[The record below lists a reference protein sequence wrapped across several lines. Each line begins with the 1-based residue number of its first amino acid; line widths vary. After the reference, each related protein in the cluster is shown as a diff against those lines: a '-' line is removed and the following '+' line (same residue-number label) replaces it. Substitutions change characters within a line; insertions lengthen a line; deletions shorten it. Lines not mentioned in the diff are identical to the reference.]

1 MRKSFLFLFL
11 VDILITFLTGC
22 RQDELPKSMELAE
35 SRAESVQNDPRVQH
49 SSYLIWLDG
58 SGCKSLAEQ
67 IQSVNHYDSLLA
79 FSQLPGPDQVNS
91 LLTIARDSLNDV
103 TVVGNVKQFVA
114 GTYSPDLIQELRH
127 LRRGVVLIAD
137 NDNSEQ
143 LKSWMLRLL
152 GMYVGKGYYKVSYPN
167 EQRYYYYDMADPN
180 ALKKLCGTNGLP
192 ADSRTLAWGAP
203 TTDDT
208 SDPEVTKRAMRAM
221 KRIYLSNRFY
231 VYTNRYDY
239 PMTGYELLPPYSGE
253 VRKYSPASDKLWDA
267 AVDRE
272 WAIDAYN
279 LRIYAPTNGDNMLAV
294 YSAGGNGFANKIQ
307 NSTVFVKNPPK
318 NEVWGLLW
326 GLRNN
331 AYTRIRISDGQSS
344 LLNLS
349 SIDFA
354 PGLPQDESTIS
365 HSQSRSVGFDLS
377 MKPELKGEYR
387 WGKSITYQL
396 KEMTRVVNKTQTDS
410 ELSYS
415 WKWYPETLFRGSR
428 AMKDDNMID
437 GSAMI
442 SPAWYDIL
450 YNAVTPV
457 SKNVFCDYDTD
468 PLFNQNL
475 LNYQQECAVTM
486 KTDGASAGIVAVE
499 IVDGMNL
506 QRGGVWF
513 NSWGTPTA
521 HPLPNDSGVACDAL
535 LDVSAKLT
543 VWIDFNN
550 W

>member
-11 VDILITFLTGC
+11 VNILIVFLTGC
-22 RQDELPKSMELAE
+22 RQDEFPQSVKLAE
-35 SRAESVQNDPRVQH
+35 SRSDSVLEDTLPKH
-49 SSYLIWLDG
+49 SSYLIWLDETG
-58 SGCKSLAEQ
+58 SKNLAEQ

-79 FSQLPGPDQVNS
+79 FSQLPGADREES
-91 LLTIARDSLNDV
+91 LLAIARDSLNDV
-103 TVVGNVKQFVA
+103 TLVADVKQFAA
-114 GTYSPDLIQELRH
+114 GTYSPEMVQELRH
-127 LRRGVVLIAD
+127 LRQGIILIAD
-137 NDNSEQ
+137 SDNNGQ

-152 GMYVGKGYYKVSYPN
+152 GLYVGKGYYKVCYPR
-167 EQRYYYYDMADPN
+167 EQRYYYYDAEDPD
-180 ALKKLCGTNGLP
+180 ALKKLCGTGGLP
-192 ADSRTLAWGAP
+192 SGSRVLASSAP

-208 SDPEVTKRAMRAM
+208 SDPEVTKRAMRTM
-221 KRIYLSNRFY
+221 KRIYLSNCFY

-239 PMTGYELLPPYSGE
+239 PMTGYEELSQYSGE
-253 VRKYSPASDKLWDA
+253 VRYYSPASDKLWDA

-279 LRIYAPTNGDNMLAV
+279 LRVYAPTNGDNMLAV
-294 YSAGGNGFANKIQ
+294 YSAGGNGFANKIH
-307 NSTVFVKNPPK
+307 NSTVFLQNPPK

-331 AYTRIRISDGQSS
+331 AYTHIRILDGKSS

-349 SIDFA
+349 PIDFA
-354 PGLPQDESTIS
+354 PGLPQEESTIS

-396 KEMTRVVNKTQTDS
+396 KEMTREVSKSQTDS
-410 ELSYS
+410 ELGYS
-415 WKWYPETLFRGSR
+415 WKWYPETLFKGNR
-428 AMKDDNMID
+428 AMKDNNMID
-437 GSAMI
+437 GSAML
-442 SPAWYDIL
+442 SPVWYDIL

-457 SKNVFCDYDTD
+457 PKNVFCDYEND
-468 PLFNQNL
+468 PMFNQNL
-475 LNYQQECAVTM
+475 LNYQQECAVTA
-486 KTDGASAGIVAVE
+486 KTNGASAGVIAVE
-499 IVDGMNL
+499 IVDGMSL

-535 LDVSAKLT
+535 LDVSKKVT

>member
-1 MRKSFLFLFL
+1 MKKSFLFLFL
-11 VDILITFLTGC
+11 VDILIVFLTGC
-22 RQDELPKSMELAE
+22 RQDEFPQSVELAE
-35 SRAESVQNDPRVQH
+35 SRSESVLEDTLPKH
-49 SSYLIWLDG
+49 SSYLIWLDEAG
-58 SGCKSLAEQ
+58 SKSLAEQ

-79 FSQLPGPDQVNS
+79 FSQLPGADQEES
-91 LLTIARDSLNDV
+91 LLAIARDSLNDV
-103 TVVGNVKQFVA
+103 TLIADVKQFVA
-114 GTYSPDLIQELRH
+114 GTYSLEMVQELRH
-127 LRRGVVLIAD
+127 LRQGIILIAD
-137 NDNSEQ
+137 SDNNGQ

-152 GMYVGKGYYKVSYPN
+152 GLYVGKGYYKVCYPL
-167 EQRYYYYDMADPN
+167 EQRYYYYDAEDPD
-180 ALKKLCGTNGLP
+180 ALKKLCGTEGLP
-192 ADSRTLAWGAP
+192 SESRTLASSAP

-221 KRIYLSNRFY
+221 KRIYLSNCFY

-239 PMTGYELLPPYSGE
+239 PMTGYEELPRYSGE
-253 VRKYSPASDKLWDA
+253 LRYYLPANDKLWDA

-294 YSAGGNGFANKIQ
+294 YSAGGNGFANRIH
-307 NSTVFVKNPPK
+307 NSTVFLQNPPK

-331 AYTRIRISDGQSS
+331 AYTHIRILDGKSS

-349 SIDFA
+349 PIDFA
-354 PGLPQDESTIS
+354 PGLPQEESTIS

-396 KEMTRVVNKTQTDS
+396 KEMTREVSKSQTDS
-410 ELSYS
+410 ELGYS
-415 WKWYPETLFRGSR
+415 WKWYPETLFKGSR
-428 AMKDDNMID
+428 AMKDNNMID
-437 GSAMI
+437 GSAML
-442 SPAWYDIL
+442 SPVWYDIL

-457 SKNVFCDYDTD
+457 SKNVFCDYDND
-468 PLFNQNL
+468 PMFNQNL
-475 LNYQQECAVTM
+475 LNYQQECAVTA
-486 KTDGASAGIVAVE
+486 KTNGASAGVIAVE
-499 IVDGMNL
+499 IVDGMSL

-535 LDVSAKLT
+535 LDVSKKFT